1 MKTAEKDK
9 REDPLKTRI
18 LLVDDE
24 VTLRNFLKEGLENFG
39 FECMVASDG
48 LEALGIMEQSP
59 CEIIVTDISMPH
71 MDGIELTEKVK
82 ARYDVDVIVMTGLME
97 EYTYNKIMGMGA
109 SDFLEKPV
117 SIQELVLRL
126 RRVFRE
132 RANIQNRNRAER
144 ELRESVER
152 LRVVIE
158 SIVEAMTLAIEK
170 RDPYTSGHQRR
181 VASLAGAVAGE
192 MELPRDQIDGIRIAA
207 MLHDIGKISI
217 PGEILGKP
225 GILTGPE
232 MAMIREHPRTG
243 YDILK
248 GIEFPWPVSQ
258 MVLQHHERIDGS
270 GYPQGLSDKE
280 INLGAK
286 ILMVADTFEAM
297 VSHRPY
303 RASRGSGK
311 AIQEL
316 SEKRGILYAP
326 VVVDACL
333 KVVTSKDF
341 SF

>member
-1 MKTAEKDK
+1 MKSMEKDEK
-9 REDPLKTRI
+9 ENPLKTRI

-24 VTLRNFLKEGLENFG
+24 VMLRNFLRKGLENFG
-39 FECMVASDG
+39 FECATASDG
-48 LEALGIMEQSP
+48 LEALDLMEKSP
-59 CEIIVTDISMPH
+59 FEIVVTDISMPR

-82 ARYDVDVIVMTGLME
+82 ALYDSDVIVMTGLME
-97 EYTYNKIMGMGA
+97 EYTYDKIMRLGA

-132 RANIQNRNRAER
+132 RANIKNRNLAER
-144 ELRESVER
+144 KLLESVER
-152 LRVVIE
+152 LRAVIE
-158 SIVEAMTLAIEK
+158 SIVEAMSLAIEK

-181 VASLAGAVAGE
+181 VASLADAVARE
-192 MELPRDQIDGIRIAA
+192 MELPQDQVDGIRIAA

-217 PGEILGKP
+217 PGEILSKP
-225 GILTGPE
+225 GRLTGPE

-258 MVLQHHERIDGS
+258 IVLQHHERMDGS
-270 GYPQGLSDKE
+270 GYPLGLSGE
-280 INLGAK
+280 AIHLGAK
-286 ILMVADTFEAM
+286 ILMVADTYEAM

-303 RASRGSGK
+303 RASRGSEK
-311 AIQEL
+311 AVQEL
-316 SEKRGILYAP
+316 SEKTGIRYDSR
-326 VVVDACL
+326 VVDACL
-333 KVVTSKDF
+333 NVVSREDF